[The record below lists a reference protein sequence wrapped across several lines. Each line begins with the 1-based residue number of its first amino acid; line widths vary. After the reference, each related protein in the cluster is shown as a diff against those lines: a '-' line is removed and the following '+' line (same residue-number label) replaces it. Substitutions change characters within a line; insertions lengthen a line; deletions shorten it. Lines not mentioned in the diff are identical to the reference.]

1 MKTSVYQIS
10 FVGIVGTF
18 LIYLYTNKKLPMLK
32 NLFLEQK
39 NILFAF
45 GFILVSMT
53 TSNALS
59 PVATLDS
66 WSAEF
71 QYLFRYFFMFAIL
84 LLFHKEDIFSKKF
97 IVIAILLSL
106 FIQGIDGIYQSLF
119 EVDFI
124 KNNAGSLSEGLSGAT
139 FNRNN
144 FCFFMSIGASI
155 CTGLLFYSKEY
166 KLEKIHITTLITLLS
181 VFLFNLLFSY
191 SRASWLFYSVFSF
204 ILFAVE
210 YKRISNKHFVF
221 FLIIILLTALIFF
234 HFDDLFLRL
243 YQLIK
248 LNDGGRYPIWHDVL
262 HLIKENFIFGYGL
275 MTYQYIAS
283 QPILSVHNSVLEIL
297 LFLGIVGFIA
307 FTALLYFILDAI
319 IKAKNYFYLAF
330 FCAFLVIS
338 QFDNSIIKGITSLST
353 LSIFAFFIFAKETNK
368 E

>member
-1 MKTSVYQIS
+1 
-10 FVGIVGTF
+10 
-18 LIYLYTNKKLPMLK
+18 
-32 NLFLEQK
+32 
-39 NILFAF
+39 
-45 GFILVSMT
+45 
-53 TSNALS
+53 
-59 PVATLDS
+59 
-66 WSAEF
+66 
-71 QYLFRYFFMFAIL
+71 
-84 LLFHKEDIFSKKF
+84 
-97 IVIAILLSL
+97 
-106 FIQGIDGIYQSLF
+106 
-119 EVDFI
+119 
-124 KNNAGSLSEGLSGAT
+124 
-139 FNRNN
+139 
-144 FCFFMSIGASI
+144 MSIGASI

-210 YKRISNKHFVF
+210 YKRISKKHFVF

-353 LSIFAFFIFAKETNK
+353 LSIFAFFIFAKKTNK
-368 E
+368 D